1 MKNFKLLL
9 STAVL
14 FAVGSAFAS
23 TSTKVED
30 LWIRNSNGTYQLKTG
45 HCEVQENST
54 CSYTINDPEGPLN
67 QDSNFTA
74 AESGVY
80 VP

>member
-9 STAVL
+9 ATAVL

-23 TSTKVED
+23 STKAED
-30 LWIRNSNGTYQLKTG
+30 LYVRNSNGTYQLKTG
-45 HCEVQENST
+45 HCEVQDNST
-54 CSYTINDPEGPLN
+54 CSYNIIDPNGPLN
-67 QDSNFTA
+67 QDSNFTE
-74 AESGVY
+74 AEPGVY